1 MANWSCQDALKMY
14 NVPYWG
20 AGFFNI
26 DALGRVVVT
35 PDKTRLDCKIA
46 LVDIIEQLRKQG
58 YATPVLLRFPDIIK
72 TRINALFGAFEQAIQ
87 SYGYKGRYQCVYP
100 IKVNQQNQV
109 IESVT
114 RAFADKPALG
124 LEAGSKPEL
133 LAELSHHHD
142 LGSVIGCNGYKD
154 REYVRHALLGSLLGH
169 HVYIVVE
176 KPSELELILDE
187 AARLNITPRIGVRA
201 RLASQ
206 GSGKWQASGGEKS
219 KFGLNAAQILRLVE
233 RLREA
238 DKLDCL
244 QLVHFHLGSQIANIR
259 DIQGGIRECG
269 RFYAELRHLGANIEV
284 VDVGGGLGVGY
295 KGSRSQSHCS
305 ANYNLR
311 EYANNVVWGIGDVC
325 EEFDLPHPMI
335 ISESGRAITAHHAV
349 LISNIV
355 GMESQL
361 PTSLP
366 DAPDAEAPMLL
377 QNMWDSWKELHEKED
392 PGLLEIFHDSVSD
405 LADVHTQYTLG
416 MLSLHQRAWAED
428 LHLNLCLKLKV
439 MLDPVNRMHRNLQ
452 DELNEKLADK
462 CFVNFSLFQSLPDA
476 WGIDQI
482 FPIMPL
488 SGLDQQPTRRGV
500 IMDITCDSDG
510 MIKEYVDGVGIENSL
525 PMPEMRNDETNYMGF
540 FLVGAYQE
548 ILGDLHN
555 LFGDTHS
562 AEVCLNDNGEP
573 VITNIIKGDNVDNL
587 LRYVNIDTSVIRRDY
602 QKLVAHPSLSEE
614 TRKALL
620 EELEAGLQGYAYLED
635 E

>member
-20 AGFFNI
+20 AGFFHI

-35 PDKTRLDCKIA
+35 PDKTRLDCKIP
-46 LVDIIEQLRKQG
+46 LIDIIDQLSKQG

-114 RAFADKPALG
+114 RAFADKPNLG

-133 LAELSHHHD
+133 LAVLSHHHD
-142 LGSVIGCNGYKD
+142 QGSIIVCNGYKD

-187 AARLNITPRIGVRA
+187 SARLNITPRIGVRA

-206 GSGKWQASGGEKS
+206 SSGKWQASGGEKS

-238 DKLDCL
+238 GKLDCL

-269 RFYAELRHLGANIEV
+269 RFYAELRHMGANIEV
-284 VDVGGGLGVGY
+284 VDVGGGLGVDY
-295 KGSRSQSHCS
+295 EGSRSQSHCS

-325 EEFDLPHPMI
+325 EQYNLPHPMI

-349 LISNIV
+349 LISNVV

-366 DAPDAEAPMLL
+366 DAPTSDAPLLL

-416 MLSLHQRAWAED
+416 IMSLQQRAWAED
-428 LHLNLCLKLKV
+428 LHLNLCLKLKA

-510 MIKEYVDGVGIENSL
+510 TIKEYVDGVGIENTL
-525 PMPEMRNDETNYMGF
+525 PMPELRHDETSYMGF

-562 AEVCLNDNGEP
+562 AEMCLNDDGTP

-587 LRYVNIDTSVIRRDY
+587 LRYVNIDPSMIRSAY
-602 QKLVAHPSLSEE
+602 QKLVDHPSLSAE
-614 TRKALL
+614 TRKELL

>member
-1 MANWSCQDALKMY
+1 MANWSCGDALKMY

-20 AGFFNI
+20 AGFFHI
-26 DALGRVVVT
+26 DEQGRVVVT

-46 LVDIIEQLRKQG
+46 LVDIIEQLRQQG

-72 TRINALFGAFEQAIQ
+72 TRIDSLFGAFDQAIQ
-87 SYGYKGRYQCVYP
+87 SYGYKGQYQCVYP

-114 RAFADKPALG
+114 RAFADKPHLG

-133 LAELSHHHD
+133 LAVLSHHHEK
-142 LGSVIGCNGYKD
+142 GSVIVCNGYKD

-169 HVYIVVE
+169 QVYIVVE
-176 KPSELELILDE
+176 KPSELELVLE
-187 AARLNITPRIGVRA
+187 ESARLNITPRIGVRA

-206 GSGKWQASGGEKS
+206 GAGKWQSSGGEKS
-219 KFGLNAAQILRLVE
+219 KFGLNAAQILRLVQ
-233 RLREA
+233 RLKDAGR
-238 DKLDCL
+238 LDCL

-269 RFYAELRHLGANIEV
+269 RFYAELRALGADIKV
-284 VDVGGGLGVGY
+284 VDVGGGLGVDY
-295 KGSRSQSHCS
+295 EGSRSQSHCS

-349 LISNIV
+349 LISNVI
-355 GMESQL
+355 GLESQL
-361 PTSLP
+361 PVGLP
-366 DAPDAEAPMLL
+366 TELEADAPLL
-377 QNMWDSWKELHEKED
+377 LRNMWDSWLELDSED

-405 LADVHTQYTLG
+405 LAEVHMQYTLG
-416 MLSLHQRAWAED
+416 LLNLQQRAWAED
-428 LHLNLCLKLKV
+428 LHLNLCLRLKT

-482 FPIMPL
+482 FPIVPL
-488 SGLDQQPTRRGV
+488 SGLDKKPSHRGMV
-500 IMDITCDSDG
+500 MDITCDSDG
-510 MIKEYVDGVGIENSL
+510 MIKEYVDGVGIECTM
-525 PMPEMRNDETNYMGF
+525 PMPAPDPEKPTYLGF

-562 AEVCLNDNGEP
+562 AEVCLNEAGDA
-573 VITNIIKGDNVDNL
+573 VITNITKGDNVDNL
-587 LRYVNIDTSVIRRDY
+587 LRYVNIDPSLLKSNY
-602 QKLVAHPSLSEE
+602 EKLASHPSLSEE
-614 TRKALL
+614 ARQEILR
-620 EELEAGLQGYAYLED
+620 ELEAGLQGYAYLEED

>member
-20 AGFFNI
+20 AGFFHI

-35 PDKTRLDCKIA
+35 PDKTRLDCKIP
-46 LVDIIEQLRKQG
+46 LIDIIDQLSKQG

-114 RAFADKPALG
+114 RAFADKPNLG

-133 LAELSHHHD
+133 LAVLSHHHD
-142 LGSVIGCNGYKD
+142 QGSIIVCNGYKD

-187 AARLNITPRIGVRA
+187 SARLNITPRIGVRA

-206 GSGKWQASGGEKS
+206 SSGKWQASGGEKS
-219 KFGLNAAQILRLVE
+219 KIGLNAAQILRLVE

-238 DKLDCL
+238 GKLDCL

-269 RFYAELRHLGANIEV
+269 RFYAELRHMGANIEV
-284 VDVGGGLGVGY
+284 VDVGGGLGVDY
-295 KGSRSQSHCS
+295 EGSRSQSHCS

-325 EEFDLPHPMI
+325 EQYNLPHPMI

-349 LISNIV
+349 LISNVV

-366 DAPDAEAPMLL
+366 DAPTSDAPLLL

-416 MLSLHQRAWAED
+416 IMSLQQRAWAED
-428 LHLNLCLKLKV
+428 LHLNLCLKLKA

-510 MIKEYVDGVGIENSL
+510 TIKEYVDGVGIENTL
-525 PMPEMRNDETNYMGF
+525 PMPELRHDETSYMGF

-562 AEVCLNDNGEP
+562 AEVCLNDDGTP

-587 LRYVNIDTSVIRRDY
+587 LRYVNIDPSMIRSAY
-602 QKLVAHPSLSEE
+602 QKLVDHPSLSAE
-614 TRKALL
+614 TRKELL

>member
-1 MANWSCQDALKMY
+1 MANWSCQYALKMY

-20 AGFFNI
+20 AGFFHI

-35 PDKTRLDCKIA
+35 PDKTRLDCKIP
-46 LVDIIEQLRKQG
+46 LIDIIDQLSKQG

-114 RAFADKPALG
+114 RAFADKPNLG

-133 LAELSHHHD
+133 LAVLSHHHD
-142 LGSVIGCNGYKD
+142 QGSIIVCNGYKD

-187 AARLNITPRIGVRA
+187 SARLNITPRIGVRA

-206 GSGKWQASGGEKS
+206 SSGKWQASGGEKS

-238 DKLDCL
+238 GKLDCL

-269 RFYAELRHLGANIEV
+269 RFYAELRHMGANIEV
-284 VDVGGGLGVGY
+284 VDVGGGLGVDY
-295 KGSRSQSHCS
+295 EGSRSQSHCS

-325 EEFDLPHPMI
+325 EQYNLPHPMI

-349 LISNIV
+349 LISNVV

-366 DAPDAEAPMLL
+366 DAPTSDAPLLL

-416 MLSLHQRAWAED
+416 IMSLQQRAWAED
-428 LHLNLCLKLKV
+428 LHLNLCLKLKA

-510 MIKEYVDGVGIENSL
+510 TIKEYVDGVGIENTL
-525 PMPEMRNDETNYMGF
+525 PMPELRHDETSYMGF

-562 AEVCLNDNGEP
+562 AEVCLNDDGTP

-587 LRYVNIDTSVIRRDY
+587 LRYVNIDPSMIRSAY
-602 QKLVAHPSLSEE
+602 QKLVDHPSLSAE
-614 TRKALL
+614 TRKELL

>member
-20 AGFFNI
+20 AGFFHI

-35 PDKTRLDCKIA
+35 PDKTRLDCKIP
-46 LVDIIEQLRKQG
+46 LIDIIDQLSKQG

-114 RAFADKPALG
+114 RAFADKPNLG

-133 LAELSHHHD
+133 LAVLSHHHD
-142 LGSVIGCNGYKD
+142 QGSIIVCNGYKD

-187 AARLNITPRIGVRA
+187 SARLNITPRIGVRA

-206 GSGKWQASGGEKS
+206 SSGKWQASGGEKS

-238 DKLDCL
+238 GKLDCL

-269 RFYAELRHLGANIEV
+269 RFYAELRHMGANIEV
-284 VDVGGGLGVGY
+284 VDVGGGLGVDY
-295 KGSRSQSHCS
+295 EGSRSQSHCS

-325 EEFDLPHPMI
+325 EQYNLPHPMI

-349 LISNIV
+349 LISNVV

-366 DAPDAEAPMLL
+366 DAPTSDAPLLL

-416 MLSLHQRAWAED
+416 IMSLQQHAWAED
-428 LHLNLCLKLKV
+428 LHLNLCLKLKA

-510 MIKEYVDGVGIENSL
+510 TIKEYVDGVGIENTL
-525 PMPEMRNDETNYMGF
+525 PMPELRHDETSYMGF

-548 ILGDLHN
+548 ILSDLHN

-562 AEVCLNDNGEP
+562 AEVCLNDDGTP

-587 LRYVNIDTSVIRRDY
+587 LRYVNIDPSMIRSAY
-602 QKLVAHPSLSEE
+602 QKLVDHPSLSAE
-614 TRKALL
+614 TRKELL

>member
-20 AGFFNI
+20 AGFFHI

-35 PDKTRLDCKIA
+35 PDKTRLDCKIP
-46 LVDIIEQLRKQG
+46 LIDIIDQLSKQG

-114 RAFADKPALG
+114 RAFADKPNLG

-133 LAELSHHHD
+133 LAVLSHHHD
-142 LGSVIGCNGYKD
+142 QGSIIVCNGYKD

-187 AARLNITPRIGVRA
+187 SARLNITPRIGVRA

-206 GSGKWQASGGEKS
+206 SSGKWQASGGEKS

-238 DKLDCL
+238 GKLDCL

-269 RFYAELRHLGANIEV
+269 RFYAELRHMGANIEV
-284 VDVGGGLGVGY
+284 VDVGGGLGVDY
-295 KGSRSQSHCS
+295 EGSRSQSHCS

-325 EEFDLPHPMI
+325 EQYNLPHPMI

-349 LISNIV
+349 LISNVV

-366 DAPDAEAPMLL
+366 DAPTSDAPLLL

-416 MLSLHQRAWAED
+416 IMSLQQRAWAED
-428 LHLNLCLKLKV
+428 LHLNLCLKLKA

-510 MIKEYVDGVGIENSL
+510 TIKEYVDGVGIENTL
-525 PMPEMRNDETNYMGF
+525 PMPELRHDETSYMGF

-562 AEVCLNDNGEP
+562 AEVCLNDDGTP

-587 LRYVNIDTSVIRRDY
+587 LRYVNIDPSMIRSAY
-602 QKLVAHPSLSEE
+602 QKLVDHPSLSAE
-614 TRKALL
+614 TRKELL
-620 EELEAGLQGYAYLED
+620 EELEAGRQGYAYLED

>member
-20 AGFFNI
+20 AGFFHI

-35 PDKTRLDCKIA
+35 PDKTRLDCKIP
-46 LVDIIEQLRKQG
+46 LIDIIDQLSKQG

-114 RAFADKPALG
+114 RAFADKPNLG

-133 LAELSHHHD
+133 LAVLSHHHD
-142 LGSVIGCNGYKD
+142 QGSIIFCNGYKD

-187 AARLNITPRIGVRA
+187 SARLNITPRIGVRA

-206 GSGKWQASGGEKS
+206 SSGKWQASGGEKS

-238 DKLDCL
+238 GKLDCL

-269 RFYAELRHLGANIEV
+269 RFYAELRHMGANIEV
-284 VDVGGGLGVGY
+284 VDVGGGLGVDY
-295 KGSRSQSHCS
+295 EGSRSQSHCS

-325 EEFDLPHPMI
+325 EQYNLPHPMI

-349 LISNIV
+349 LISNVV

-366 DAPDAEAPMLL
+366 DAPTSDAPLLL

-416 MLSLHQRAWAED
+416 IMSLQQRAWAED
-428 LHLNLCLKLKV
+428 LHLNLCLKLKA

-510 MIKEYVDGVGIENSL
+510 TIKEYVDGVGIENTL
-525 PMPEMRNDETNYMGF
+525 PMPELRHDETSYMGF

-562 AEVCLNDNGEP
+562 AEVCLNDDGTP

-587 LRYVNIDTSVIRRDY
+587 LRYVNIDPSMIRSAY
-602 QKLVAHPSLSEE
+602 QKLVDHPSLSAE
-614 TRKALL
+614 TRKELL

>member
-20 AGFFNI
+20 AGFFSI

-35 PDKTRLDCKIA
+35 PDKTRLDCKIV
-46 LVDIIEQLRKQG
+46 LTDVIEELRKQG
-58 YATPVLLRFPDIIK
+58 YAAPVLLRFPDIIK
-72 TRINALFGAFEQAIQ
+72 TRIHALFGAFEQAIQ
-87 SYGYKGRYQCVYP
+87 SYGYKNRYQCVYP

-114 RAFADKPALG
+114 RAFEDKPALG

-133 LAELSHHHD
+133 LAVLSHHHEQ
-142 LGSVIGCNGYKD
+142 GSVIVCNGYKD
-154 REYVRHALLGSLLGH
+154 REYVRHALLGSLMGH

-176 KPSELELILDE
+176 KPSELELILE
-187 AARLNITPRIGVRA
+187 ESARLNISPRIGVRA

-206 GSGKWQASGGEKS
+206 GSGKWQSSGGEKS

-233 RLREA
+233 RLREVN
-238 DKLDCL
+238 KLDYL

-269 RFYAELRHLGANIEV
+269 RFYAELRQLGANIEV
-284 VDVGGGLGVGY
+284 VDVGGGLGVDY
-295 KGSRSQSHCS
+295 EGSRSQSHCS

-349 LISNIV
+349 LISNVI

-366 DAPDAEAPMLL
+366 EEPDADAPLVL
-377 QNMWDSWKELHEKED
+377 RNMWDSWMELHQEED
-392 PGLLEIFHDSVSD
+392 PGLLEIFHDSHAD

-416 MLSLHQRAWAED
+416 LLTLHQRAWAED
-428 LHLNLCLKLKV
+428 LHLNLCLKLKS
-439 MLDPVNRMHRNLQ
+439 MLNPVNRMHRTLQ

-500 IMDITCDSDG
+500 VLDITCDSDG
-510 MIKEYVDGVGIENSL
+510 AIKE
-525 PMPEMRNDETNYMGF
+525 
-540 FLVGAYQE
+540 
-548 ILGDLHN
+548 
-555 LFGDTHS
+555 
-562 AEVCLNDNGEP
+562 
-573 VITNIIKGDNVDNL
+573 
-587 LRYVNIDTSVIRRDY
+587 
-602 QKLVAHPSLSEE
+602 
-614 TRKALL
+614 
-620 EELEAGLQGYAYLED
+620 
-635 E
+635 

>member
-46 LVDIIEQLRKQG
+46 LVDIIEQLRRQG
-58 YATPVLLRFPDIIK
+58 YAAPVLLRFPDIIK

-114 RAFADKPALG
+114 RAFADKQALG

-133 LAELSHHHD
+133 LAVLSHHHD
-142 LGSVIGCNGYKD
+142 QGSVIVCNGYKD

-238 DKLDCL
+238 GKLDCL

-284 VDVGGGLGVGY
+284 VDVGGGLGVDY
-295 KGSRSQSHCS
+295 EGSRSQSHCS

-416 MLSLHQRAWAED
+416 MLSLQQRAWAED

-488 SGLDQQPTRRGV
+488 SGLDQPPTRRGV

-525 PMPEMRNDETNYMGF
+525 PMPELRHDETSYMGF

-562 AEVCLNDNGEP
+562 AEVCLNDDGEP

-614 TRKALL
+614 TRKELL

>member
-1 MANWSCQDALKMY
+1 MY

-26 DALGRVVVT
+26 DALCRVVVT

-133 LAELSHHHD
+133 LAVLSHHHD
-142 LGSVIGCNGYKD
+142 LGSVIVCNGYKD

-284 VDVGGGLGVGY
+284 VDVGGGLGVDY
-295 KGSRSQSHCS
+295 EGSRSQSHCS

>member
-109 IESVT
+109 IECVT

-133 LAELSHHHD
+133 LAVLSHHHD
-142 LGSVIGCNGYKD
+142 LGSVIVCNGYKD

-284 VDVGGGLGVGY
+284 VDVGGGLGVDY
-295 KGSRSQSHCS
+295 EGSRSQSHCS

-392 PGLLEIFHDSVSD
+392 PGLREIFHDSVSD

>member
-1 MANWSCQDALKMY
+1 MANWSTTDALKMY

-20 AGFFNI
+20 AGFFHI
-26 DALGRVVVT
+26 DEQGRVMVT

-46 LVDIIEQLRKQG
+46 LVDIIEQLREQG

-133 LAELSHHHD
+133 LAVLSHHHD
-142 LGSVIGCNGYKD
+142 QGSVIVCNGYKD

-201 RLASQ
+201 RLAAQ
-206 GSGKWQASGGEKS
+206 GSGKWQSSGGAKS

-238 DKLDCL
+238 NKLDCL

-269 RFYAELRHLGANIEV
+269 RFYAELRQLGASIEV
-284 VDVGGGLGVGY
+284 VDVGGGLGVDY
-295 KGSRSQSHCS
+295 EGSRSQSHCS

-325 EEFDLPHPMI
+325 EEFGLPHPMI

-361 PTSLP
+361 PTFPPEAPST
-366 DAPDAEAPMLL
+366 DAPLLL
-377 QNMWDSWKELHEKED
+377 QNMWDSWNELHDKED

-416 MLSLHQRAWAED
+416 LLSLQQRAWAED
-428 LHLNLCLKLKV
+428 LHLNLCLKLKD
-439 MLDPVNRMHRNLQ
+439 MLNPINRMHRNLQ

-510 MIKEYVDGVGIENSL
+510 TIKEYVDGVGIESTL
-525 PMPEMRNDETNYMGF
+525 PMPEIDPDKTSYMGF

-562 AEVCLNDNGEP
+562 AEVTLNDNGEA

-614 TRKALL
+614 TRKELL

>member
-20 AGFFNI
+20 AGFFHI

-35 PDKTRLDCKIA
+35 PDKTRLDCKIP
-46 LVDIIEQLRKQG
+46 LIDIIDQLSKQG

-114 RAFADKPALG
+114 RAFADKPNLG

-133 LAELSHHHD
+133 LAVLSHHHD
-142 LGSVIGCNGYKD
+142 QGSIIVCNGYKD

-187 AARLNITPRIGVRA
+187 SARLNITPRIGVRA

-206 GSGKWQASGGEKS
+206 SSGKWQASGGEKS

-238 DKLDCL
+238 GKLDCL

-269 RFYAELRHLGANIEV
+269 RFYAELRHMGANIEV
-284 VDVGGGLGVGY
+284 VDVGGGLGVDY
-295 KGSRSQSHCS
+295 EGSRSQSHCS

-325 EEFDLPHPMI
+325 EQYNLPHPMI

-349 LISNIV
+349 LISNVV

-366 DAPDAEAPMLL
+366 DATTSDAPLLL

-416 MLSLHQRAWAED
+416 IMSLQQRAWAED
-428 LHLNLCLKLKV
+428 LHLNLCLKLKA

-510 MIKEYVDGVGIENSL
+510 TIKEYVDGVGIENTL
-525 PMPEMRNDETNYMGF
+525 PMPELRHDETSYMGF

-562 AEVCLNDNGEP
+562 AEVCLNDDGTP

-587 LRYVNIDTSVIRRDY
+587 LRYVNIDPSMIRSAY
-602 QKLVAHPSLSEE
+602 QKLVDHPSLSAE
-614 TRKALL
+614 TRKELL

>member
-1 MANWSCQDALKMY
+1 
-14 NVPYWG
+14 
-20 AGFFNI
+20 
-26 DALGRVVVT
+26 
-35 PDKTRLDCKIA
+35 
-46 LVDIIEQLRKQG
+46 
-58 YATPVLLRFPDIIK
+58 
-72 TRINALFGAFEQAIQ
+72 
-87 SYGYKGRYQCVYP
+87 
-100 IKVNQQNQV
+100 
-109 IESVT
+109 
-114 RAFADKPALG
+114 
-124 LEAGSKPEL
+124 
-133 LAELSHHHD
+133 
-142 LGSVIGCNGYKD
+142 
-154 REYVRHALLGSLLGH
+154 
-169 HVYIVVE
+169 
-176 KPSELELILDE
+176 
-187 AARLNITPRIGVRA
+187 RIGVRA

-238 DKLDCL
+238 GKLDCL

-284 VDVGGGLGVGY
+284 VDVGGGLGVDY
-295 KGSRSQSHCS
+295 EGSRSQSHCS

-366 DAPDAEAPMLL
+366 DAPNAEAPMLL

-416 MLSLHQRAWAED
+416 MLSLQQRAWAED

-525 PMPEMRNDETNYMGF
+525 PMPEMRNDETHYMGF

-614 TRKALL
+614 TRKELL
-620 EELEAGLQGYAYLED
+620 EELEAGLQGYAYLE
-635 E
+635 EE

>member
-20 AGFFNI
+20 AGFFSI

-35 PDKTRLDCKIA
+35 PDKTRLDCKIV
-46 LVDIIEQLRKQG
+46 LTDIIEELRKQG

-72 TRINALFGAFEQAIQ
+72 TRIHALFGAFEQAIQ
-87 SYGYKGRYQCVYP
+87 SYGYKNRYQCVYP

-114 RAFADKPALG
+114 RAFEDKPALG

-133 LAELSHHHD
+133 LAVLSHHHD
-142 LGSVIGCNGYKD
+142 QGSVIVCNGYKD
-154 REYVRHALLGSLLGH
+154 REYVRHALLGSLMGH

-176 KPSELELILDE
+176 KPSELELILE
-187 AARLNITPRIGVRA
+187 ESARLNIAPRIGVRA

-206 GSGKWQASGGEKS
+206 GSGKWQSSGGEKS

-233 RLREA
+233 RLREL

-284 VDVGGGLGVGY
+284 VDVGGGLGVDY
-295 KGSRSQSHCS
+295 EGSRSQSHCS

-325 EEFDLPHPMI
+325 EEFNLPHPMI

-349 LISNIV
+349 LISNVI

-366 DAPDAEAPMLL
+366 EEPDADAPLVL
-377 QNMWDSWKELHEKED
+377 RNMWDSWTELHEEED
-392 PGLLEIFHDSVSD
+392 PGLLEIFHDSHSN

-416 MLSLHQRAWAED
+416 LLTLHQRAWAED
-428 LHLNLCLKLKV
+428 LHLNLCLKLKT
-439 MLDPVNRMHRNLQ
+439 MLNPINRMHRTLQ

-500 IMDITCDSDG
+500 VLDITCDSDG
-510 MIKEYVDGVGIENSL
+510 AIKDYVDGVGIESTL
-525 PMPEMRNDETNYMGF
+525 PMPDIRHDETAYLGF

-562 AEVCLNDNGEP
+562 AEVCLNDDGEP
-573 VITNIIKGDNVDNL
+573 VITNITKGDNVDTL

-602 QKLVAHPSLSEE
+602 EKLVSHPSLTEE

-620 EELEAGLQGYAYLED
+620 EDLEAGLQGYAYLED

>member
-133 LAELSHHHD
+133 LAVLSHHHD
-142 LGSVIGCNGYKD
+142 LGSVIVCNGYKD

-284 VDVGGGLGVGY
+284 VDVGGGLGVDY
-295 KGSRSQSHCS
+295 EGSRSQSHCS

>member
-133 LAELSHHHD
+133 LAVLSHHHD
-142 LGSVIGCNGYKD
+142 LGSVIVCNGYKD

-269 RFYAELRHLGANIEV
+269 RYYAELRHLGANIEV
-284 VDVGGGLGVGY
+284 VDVGGGLGVDY
-295 KGSRSQSHCS
+295 EGSRSQSHCS

-325 EEFDLPHPMI
+325 AEFDLPHPMI

>member
-133 LAELSHHHD
+133 LAVLSHHHD
-142 LGSVIGCNGYKD
+142 LGSVIVCNGYKD

-284 VDVGGGLGVGY
+284 VDVGGGLGVDY
-295 KGSRSQSHCS
+295 EGSRSQSHCS

-620 EELEAGLQGYAYLED
+620 E
-635 E
+635 

>member
-1 MANWSCQDALKMY
+1 MY

-20 AGFFNI
+20 AGFFHI

-35 PDKTRLDCKIA
+35 PDKTRLDCKIP
-46 LVDIIEQLRKQG
+46 LIDIIDQLSKQG

-114 RAFADKPALG
+114 RAFADKPNLG

-133 LAELSHHHD
+133 LAVLSHHHD
-142 LGSVIGCNGYKD
+142 QGSIIVCNGYKD

-187 AARLNITPRIGVRA
+187 SARLNITPRIGVRA

-206 GSGKWQASGGEKS
+206 SSGKWQASGGEKS

-238 DKLDCL
+238 GKLDCL

-269 RFYAELRHLGANIEV
+269 RFYAELRHMGANIEV
-284 VDVGGGLGVGY
+284 VDVGGGLGVDY
-295 KGSRSQSHCS
+295 EGSRSQSHCS

-325 EEFDLPHPMI
+325 EQYNLPHPMI

-349 LISNIV
+349 LISNVV

-366 DAPDAEAPMLL
+366 DAPTSDAPLLL

-416 MLSLHQRAWAED
+416 IMSLQQRAWAED
-428 LHLNLCLKLKV
+428 LHLNLCLKLKA

-510 MIKEYVDGVGIENSL
+510 TIKEYVDGVGIENTL
-525 PMPEMRNDETNYMGF
+525 PMPELRHDETSYMGF

-562 AEVCLNDNGEP
+562 AEVCLNDDGTP

-587 LRYVNIDTSVIRRDY
+587 LRYVNIDPSMIRSAY
-602 QKLVAHPSLSEE
+602 QKLVDHPSLSAE
-614 TRKALL
+614 TRKELL

>member
-20 AGFFNI
+20 AGFFHI

-35 PDKTRLDCKIA
+35 PDKTRLDCKIP
-46 LVDIIEQLRKQG
+46 LIDIIDQLSKQG

-114 RAFADKPALG
+114 RAFADKPNLG

-133 LAELSHHHD
+133 LAVLSHHHD
-142 LGSVIGCNGYKD
+142 QGSIIVCNGYKD

-187 AARLNITPRIGVRA
+187 SARLNITPRIGVRA

-206 GSGKWQASGGEKS
+206 SSGKWQASGGEKS

-238 DKLDCL
+238 GKLDCL

-269 RFYAELRHLGANIEV
+269 RFYAELRHMGANIEV
-284 VDVGGGLGVGY
+284 VDVGGGLGVDY
-295 KGSRSQSHCS
+295 EGSRSQSHCS

-325 EEFDLPHPMI
+325 EQYNLPHPMI

-349 LISNIV
+349 LISNVV

-366 DAPDAEAPMLL
+366 DAPTSDAPLLL

-416 MLSLHQRAWAED
+416 IMSLQQRAWAED
-428 LHLNLCLKLKV
+428 LHLNLCLKLKA

-510 MIKEYVDGVGIENSL
+510 TIKEYVDGVGIENTL
-525 PMPEMRNDETNYMGF
+525 PMPELRHDETSYMGF

-562 AEVCLNDNGEP
+562 AEVCLNDDGTP

-587 LRYVNIDTSVIRRDY
+587 LRYVNIDPSMIRSAY
-602 QKLVAHPSLSEE
+602 QKLVDHPSLSAE
-614 TRKALL
+614 TRKELL

>member
-20 AGFFNI
+20 AGFFHI

-35 PDKTRLDCKIA
+35 PDKTRLDCKIP
-46 LVDIIEQLRKQG
+46 LIDIIDQLSKQG

-114 RAFADKPALG
+114 RAFADKPNLG

-133 LAELSHHHD
+133 LAVLSHHHD
-142 LGSVIGCNGYKD
+142 QGSIIVCNGYKD

-187 AARLNITPRIGVRA
+187 SARLNITPRIGVRA

-206 GSGKWQASGGEKS
+206 SSGKWQASGGEKS

-238 DKLDCL
+238 GKLDCL

-269 RFYAELRHLGANIEV
+269 RFYAELRHMGANIEV
-284 VDVGGGLGVGY
+284 VDVGGGLGVDY
-295 KGSRSQSHCS
+295 EGSRSQSHCS

-325 EEFDLPHPMI
+325 EQYNLPHPMI

-349 LISNIV
+349 LISNVV

-366 DAPDAEAPMLL
+366 DAPTSDAPLLL

-416 MLSLHQRAWAED
+416 IMSLQQRAWAED
-428 LHLNLCLKLKV
+428 LHLNLCLKLKA

-510 MIKEYVDGVGIENSL
+510 TIKEYVDGVGIENTL
-525 PMPEMRNDETNYMGF
+525 PMPELRHDETSYMGF

-562 AEVCLNDNGEP
+562 AEVCLNDDGTP

-587 LRYVNIDTSVIRRDY
+587 LRYVNIDPSMIRRAY
-602 QKLVAHPSLSEE
+602 QKLVDHPSLSAE
-614 TRKALL
+614 TRKELL

>member
-20 AGFFNI
+20 AGFFHI

-35 PDKTRLDCKIA
+35 PDKTRLDCKIP
-46 LVDIIEQLRKQG
+46 LIDIIAQLSKQG

-114 RAFADKPALG
+114 RAFADKPNLG

-133 LAELSHHHD
+133 LAVLSHHHD
-142 LGSVIGCNGYKD
+142 QGSIIVCNGYKD

-187 AARLNITPRIGVRA
+187 SARLNITPRIGVRA

-206 GSGKWQASGGEKS
+206 SSGKWQASGGEKS

-238 DKLDCL
+238 GKLDCL

-269 RFYAELRHLGANIEV
+269 RFYAELRHMGANIEV
-284 VDVGGGLGVGY
+284 VDVGGGLGVDY
-295 KGSRSQSHCS
+295 EGSRSQSHCS

-325 EEFDLPHPMI
+325 EQYNLPHPMI

-349 LISNIV
+349 LISNVV

-366 DAPDAEAPMLL
+366 DAPTSDAPLLL

-416 MLSLHQRAWAED
+416 IMSLQQRAWAED
-428 LHLNLCLKLKV
+428 LHLNLCLKLKA

-510 MIKEYVDGVGIENSL
+510 TIKEYVDGVGIENTL
-525 PMPEMRNDETNYMGF
+525 PMPELRHDETSYMGF

-562 AEVCLNDNGEP
+562 AEVCLNDDGTP

-587 LRYVNIDTSVIRRDY
+587 LRYVNIDPSMIRSAY
-602 QKLVAHPSLSEE
+602 QKLVDHPSLSAE
-614 TRKALL
+614 TRKELL